1 MRRKHIAILVL
12 ITAIAAAAYLLWPRA
27 SSNVTVPER
36 AAPSISLTEQHGRYL
51 FNVTLHTP
59 EEIAG
64 LLTRAEQL
72 AQSMHT
78 DNPRTGI
85 ALVLHGPEI
94 EMFAKKNYPRFR
106 NTVDQAERL
115 DAAHVIE
122 VKMCLTEMR
131 RLGLQKEDI
140 PAFIELVPYGPDEEE
155 RLRRN
160 GYVYL

>member
-1 MRRKHIAILVL
+1 MRHKHVAVL
-12 ITAIAAAAYLLWPRA
+12 ILIIAIAAAAYLFWPRA
-27 SSNVTVPER
+27 SSDTSRPTL
-36 AAPSISLTEQHGRYL
+36 APTTSISEQHGRYL
-51 FNVTLHTP
+51 FNITLHTP

-64 LLTRAEQL
+64 LLARAEQL
-72 AQSMHT
+72 AQTTRT
-78 DNPRTGI
+78 DDAHTGI

-94 EMFAKKNYPRFR
+94 EMFAKQNYPRFR
-106 NTVDQAERL
+106 QTVDQAARL

-131 RLGLQKEDI
+131 RLGLRKEDI
-140 PAFIELVPYGPDEEE
+140 PDFIELVPYGPDEEE

>member
-1 MRRKHIAILVL
+1 MRHKHIVVLVL
-12 ITAIAAAAYLLWPRA
+12 IIAVAAAAYLFWPRA
-27 SSNVTVPER
+27 SSDVAVPGH
-36 AAPSISLTEQHGRYL
+36 ATPAVNLTEQHGRYL
-51 FNVTLHTP
+51 SSVTLHTP
-59 EEIAG
+59 AEISG
-64 LLTRAEQL
+64 LLARAEQL
-72 AQSMHT
+72 AQTVHT
-78 DNPRTGI
+78 DNGTAGI

-106 NTVDQAERL
+106 ETVDQAERL
-115 DAAHVIE
+115 EATHVIE

-131 RLGLQKEDI
+131 RLGLRKEDI

>member
-1 MRRKHIAILVL
+1 MRHKHIVVL
-12 ITAIAAAAYLLWPRA
+12 ILIIAIAAAAYLFWPRA
-27 SSNVTVPER
+27 SSDTSRPTL
-36 AAPSISLTEQHGRYL
+36 APTTRLSEEHGRYL

-59 EEIAG
+59 EEIAAM
-64 LLTRAEQL
+64 LARAEQL
-72 AQSMHT
+72 AQTRHT
-78 DNPRTGI
+78 DDARTGI

-94 EMFAKKNYPRFR
+94 EMFAKRNYPRFR
-106 NTVDQAERL
+106 QTVDQAERL

-131 RLGLQKEDI
+131 RLGLRKQDI
-140 PAFIELVPYGPDEEE
+140 PGFIELVPYGPDEEE

>member
-1 MRRKHIAILVL
+1 MSRKHIVILVL
-12 ITAIAAAAYLLWPRA
+12 ITAVAAAAYLLWPRA
-27 SSNVTVPER
+27 SSDTAR
-36 AAPSISLTEQHGRYL
+36 QDYGAPATSLTEQHGRYL

-59 EEIAG
+59 DEIAG
-64 LLTRAEQL
+64 LLARAEQL
-72 AQSMHT
+72 AQTVRT
-78 DNPRTGI
+78 DNARTGI

-94 EMFAKKNYPRFR
+94 EIFAKKNYPRFR
-106 NTVDQAERL
+106 KTVDQAARL

-131 RLGLQKEDI
+131 RLGLSKEDI
-140 PAFIELVPYGPDEEE
+140 PVFIELVPYGPDEEE